1 MKIFG
6 RARRQIWRQRR
17 SAPATPTMQSVII
30 VEQELRDSVKSYSQ
44 VLDGTGE
51 GAPTF
56 SQYFR
61 AAPTADDELH
71 AEVSDADGLSAALV
85 ALIPRLGALV
95 DRDFEP
101 TFNLVLHV
109 LAELHHQLV
118 AQALDRYPE
127 VVAHLVALNP
137 AQQPTLRDRRAIKA
151 SLVLLLLNNVF
162 NLLPPLL
169 AHRLAVIDAILAVAE
184 GLHLHFDAMARF
196 GDLLVTW
203 LEAAGASDERLRATF
218 WRYVALDNEFGDA
231 TLWQV
236 KRFVDHHRLALVL
249 ELRSLIV
256 FAMQSQRTDVLF
268 LVNANV
274 SAAIAQWRDDELVA
288 QFDRFIR
295 GELVSVEHLP
305 KVAAK
310 LRILALCRYL
320 AELLAQQ
327 LPRGVFRYA
336 DIPRE
341 LAANAMDLE
350 LLLIQ
355 AIKAGVL
362 EGRLSQL
369 DQTLHLTRANRF
381 VYYGAEQNAR
391 NWDDVERVLYDWRNA
406 LQNIRE
412 IVNTSRENI
421 VNNQA

>member
-1 MKIFG
+1 
-6 RARRQIWRQRR
+6 
-17 SAPATPTMQSVII
+17 MQSVII

-56 SQYFR
+56 SQFFR

-71 AEVSDADGLSAALV
+71 AEVSDGDGLSAALV

-118 AQALDRYPE
+118 EQALDRYPQ

-203 LEAAGASDERLRATF
+203 LEAAGASDERLRSTF
-218 WRYVALDNEFGDA
+218 WRYVALDNVEFGDA

-236 KRFVDHHRLALVL
+236 KRFVDHHRLALAL
-249 ELRSLIV
+249 ELRSLIL

-274 SAAIAQWRDDELVA
+274 SAAMAQWRDDELVA

-295 GELVSVEHLP
+295 GELVVVERLP

-320 AELLAQQ
+320 AELLAHQ
-327 LPRGVFRYA
+327 LPPGVFRYA
-336 DIPRE
+336 DVPRE
-341 LAANAMDLE
+341 LAANAMELE

-381 VYYGAEQNAR
+381 VYHGAEQNAR
-391 NWDDVERVLYDWRNA
+391 NWDDVERVLSDWRHS
-406 LQNIRE
+406 LQNISE